1 MFGKSYRNEPLPR
14 RILSSVVLISFLFG
28 YFPIPIPVFRGSAD
42 ASSDAFPCQGGACGC
57 GSAKSCWTS
66 CCCMGP
72 AARKA
77 WAKRNGVTP
86 PSYAILDES
95 PSPPTTS
102 QASHTPATSS
112 CCAAK
117 QPATAADCCAT
128 DQATCDMAAS
138 SSRDHQPTSCCVA
151 KRPSNKD
158 GSAKHAAVNRADT
171 TDATT
176 LAFALSIQAMKCR
189 GAASDF
195 NWLPWFVWSI
205 PKATSPFD
213 HGTDIIDRLV
223 DQQADS
229 LSMGPSPPP
238 PRV

>member
-112 CCAAK
+112 CCTAK
-117 QPATAADCCAT
+117 RPATAADCCAT

>member
-158 GSAKHAAVNRADT
+158 GSAKHAAVTRADT

>member
-1 MFGKSYRNEPLPR
+1 MFGTRNRNEPLQR

-42 ASSDAFPCQGGACGC
+42 ASLGEFPCQGGACGC

-102 QASHTPATSS
+102 QASHAPAASS
-112 CCAAK
+112 CCTAK
-117 QPATAADCCAT
+117 RPDTAADDCCAT
-128 DQATCDMAAS
+128 DQATCDIAA
-138 SSRDHQPTSCCVA
+138 SSRDHKSTSCCDA
-151 KRPSNKD
+151 KRSSTKD
-158 GSAKHAAVNRADT
+158 ASSKHAAVNQADT
-171 TDATT
+171 TDANA

-205 PKATSPFD
+205 PKGTSVID

>member
-1 MFGKSYRNEPLPR
+1 M
-14 RILSSVVLISFLFG
+14 LISFLLA
-28 YFPIPIPVFRGSAD
+28 YFPVPIPVFRGVAD
-42 ASSDAFPCQGGACGC
+42 ASSGSFPCQGGACGC
-57 GSAKSCWTS
+57 GSAKSCWMN

-86 PSYAILDES
+86 PSYAVLDET
-95 PSPPTTS
+95 PSAESTS
-102 QASHTPATSS
+102 LASLAPAASS

-117 QPATAADCCAT
+117 RPDSPAKDCCVT
-128 DQATCDMAAS
+128 DQPTCDSAA
-138 SSRDHQPTSCCVA
+138 SSRDHKSTSCCDP
-151 KRPSNKD
+151 KRTPIAD
-158 GSAKHAAVNRADT
+158 VPAKHAAVNQTDQS
-171 TDATT
+171 DATT
-176 LAFALSIQAMKCR
+176 LAFTLSIQAMKCR

-195 NWLPWFVWSI
+195 TGLPWFVWSI
-205 PKATSPFD
+205 PKATSVID
-213 HGTDIIDRLV
+213 HGTDIFDRLV